1 MKIYNKDKTQ
11 ILESVDLELG
21 YIQRDTI
28 LVTEEQQEEF
38 HYEEKHY
45 DNGGVAK
52 YKIID
57 KPYKPAEYEDIQV
70 YILYTQKELNQNKLN
85 ELTNWF
91 NTTYRYK
98 HEKYTRLIALN
109 KLDDDGID
117 PNEKLLALYE
127 EAEDV
132 RRQIQEL
139 EEE

>member
-1 MKIYNKDKTQ
+1 MKIYNQDKTQ

-38 HYEEKHY
+38 HYEEKCY

-52 YKIID
+52 YRVID
-57 KPYKPAEYEDIQV
+57 KQYIPAEYEDIQV

-85 ELTNWF
+85 KLTNWF

-109 KLDDDGID
+109 KLDDDGVD
-117 PNEKLLALYE
+117 PNKKLLALYE

>member
-1 MKIYNKDKTQ
+1 MKIYNQDKTQ

-52 YKIID
+52 YRVID
-57 KPYKPAEYEDIQV
+57 KQYIPAEYEDIQV

-85 ELTNWF
+85 KLTNWF

-98 HEKYTRLIALN
+98 YEKYTRLIALN
-109 KLDDDGID
+109 KLDDDGIE
-117 PNEKLLALYE
+117 PNKKLLALYE

-132 RRQIQEL
+132 RRQIQKL
-139 EEE
+139 EEA

>member
-1 MKIYNKDKTQ
+1 MK
-11 ILESVDLELG
+11 
-21 YIQRDTI
+21 
-28 LVTEEQQEEF
+28 
-38 HYEEKHY
+38 
-45 DNGGVAK
+45 VA
-52 YKIID
+52 IR
-57 KPYKPAEYEDIQV
+57 
-70 YILYTQKELNQNKLN
+70 KELNGSIYIDKNLRDDIPYTEPPYNFTIIEVIAEDCEACDFNDDLTFNVEKYNARKQKEINQIKLA

-109 KLDDDGID
+109 RLDDDGVD